1 MLRNMDAEQVD
12 DEIRMDITAEFG
24 EAVKGWEQIRM
35 ELNLQDGDCDLEGVT
50 LREQNE
56 CYHNEDDDIP
66 FGYGPIALS
75 FADTDAF
82 DRFKTE
88 LKELVSDYQDGGNH
102 DGADELR
109 TFKNRLPATFELEQ
123 HLE

>member
-50 LREQNE
+50 LPRAE
-56 CYHNEDDDIP
+56 
-66 FGYGPIALS
+66 
-75 FADTDAF
+75 
-82 DRFKTE
+82 
-88 LKELVSDYQDGGNH
+88 
-102 DGADELR
+102 
-109 TFKNRLPATFELEQ
+109 
-123 HLE
+123 